1 MLASKAKYVLKS
13 AAKRVLRRLGR
24 SSICRAAVEGKAAP
38 LGKILLG
45 ETMNASF
52 QDRVLFLQGQ
62 IAARQIAAIPSIGTL
77 RDVEFKVF
85 SQWGEDGIIEW
96 LVGALDLRENTFVE
110 FGVENYREANT
121 RFLAM
126 NRNWRGL
133 VMDGSADHMRAL
145 RDEEFSWRYD
155 VKGVSAF
162 ITTENINSLL
172 AEHGF
177 SSGLGILS
185 VDIDGNDYW
194 VLEAIKPLDVSLLIV
209 EYNPVF
215 GDVHALTTPY
225 APAFGR
231 FDLHYSGLCFGA
243 SIVAIRGL
251 AEARGYTFVGSC
263 SNGINA
269 FFVRNDLMG
278 RIEGRIRE
286 FKAWPGLHRDSR
298 DRDGRLNHIGGI
310 TRYDQM
316 KEAVV
321 WDLDRQ
327 KEVRLGELES
337 PFSEEWLRLMGGR

>member
-1 MLASKAKYVLKS
+1 MVSKAKNALKS
-13 AAKRVLRRLGR
+13 VAKRVLRRVGR
-24 SSICRAAVEGKAAP
+24 SSLCRAVVEGEAAP
-38 LGKILLG
+38 IGRMILGD
-45 ETMNASF
+45 TMNANF

-121 RFLAM
+121 RFLVM

-133 VMDGSADHMRAL
+133 VMDGSADHMQSL
-145 RDEEFSWRYD
+145 RDEEFYWRYD
-155 VKGVSAF
+155 VRAVPAF
-162 ITTENINSLL
+162 ITAENINSLL
-172 AEHGF
+172 AENGF
-177 SSGLGILS
+177 SGGLGILS

-194 VLEAIKPLDVSLLIV
+194 VLKAVDPLDAALLVV
-209 EYNPVF
+209 EYNPIF

-225 APAFGR
+225 APSFGR
-231 FDLHYSGLCFGA
+231 FDLHHSGLCFGA
-243 SIVAIRGL
+243 SIVAVQRL

-263 SNGINA
+263 SHGINA

-278 RIEGRIRE
+278 RLEGRIAE

-298 DRDGRLNHIGGI
+298 DREGRLNHIGGAA
-310 TRYDQM
+310 RFDQM

-321 WDLDRQ
+321 WDLDREQ
-327 KEVRLGELES
+327 EVRLGDLA
-337 PFSEEWLRLMGGR
+337 PAFSQEWTRLMGGC